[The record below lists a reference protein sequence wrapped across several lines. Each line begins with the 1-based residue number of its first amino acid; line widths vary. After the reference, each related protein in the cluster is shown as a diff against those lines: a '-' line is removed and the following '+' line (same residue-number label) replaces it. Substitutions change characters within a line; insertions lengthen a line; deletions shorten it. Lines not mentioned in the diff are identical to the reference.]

1 MVVRRRVAWGCIVYC
16 RQAQVLPCEAL
27 RVSCNLQQ
35 RLSEGH
41 EGKTIINS
49 SIRSP
54 DSQGAKMQNWL
65 LTRSSLR
72 LRSVS
77 RNPTACSD
85 VCDSVVAKSHECA
98 VIALFVHGALCC
110 CRLYVVCAFSPA
122 YLHLHL
128 APSRICRGIR
138 GLATCASC
146 CPQALTTPTK
156 LETLN
161 YGTLA
166 PHHNISILKPFK
178 FFCTLFQK
186 KKKKTSFSF
195 SLSHQTALPLHLFCI
210 PRALVHL
217 ACNGRRTGAFSSA
230 TVDLLWLLI
239 V

>member
-1 MVVRRRVAWGCIVYC
+1 MYC

-186 KKKKTSFSF
+186 KKENLLLFFSF
-195 SLSHQTALPLHLFCI
+195 PPNRPPPSSLLHPTGSCPPRLQRPPYRGLFFSHGRPPVVVDCVGCHLHC
-210 PRALVHL
+210 
-217 ACNGRRTGAFSSA
+217 
-230 TVDLLWLLI
+230 
-239 V
+239 